1 MPGMPPNCA
10 AAGKTGKTAS
20 TSTNATARLNVM
32 ILFPRH
38 TPTPDSISGRSCRP
52 DINSPLNSA
61 ITRQDER
68 AGVPLCSS

>member
-20 TSTNATARLNVM
+20 TSTNGTARLNVM

-38 TPTPDSISGRSCRP
+38 TPTTRFDFGSILPSRY
-52 DINSPLNSA
+52 
-61 ITRQDER
+61 
-68 AGVPLCSS
+68 

>member
-10 AAGKTGKTAS
+10 AAGQTGKTAS

-38 TPTPDSISGRSCRP
+38 TPTTRLDFGSILPSRY
-52 DINSPLNSA
+52 
-61 ITRQDER
+61 
-68 AGVPLCSS
+68 